1 MRRGRARGGFARRT
15 PMASAPCHLLEL
27 PTAVLLLIADAASH
41 RSVGRLAQASH
52 LCWAQLCADL
62 VTKRIPYDARMVLR
76 KSAWRHAMLFGGP
89 CPFQAVGRGARCAR
103 CGTCIR
109 ATVEDPHRVML
120 FADMLRHVQLEHT
133 AEFAPFLSS
142 TSTHENNPA
151 SREVYGY
158 DPCRCLAGGLDV
170 HSCASCATHG
180 PASYPVNRSNLLIAP
195 QGALTVSAY

>member
-1 MRRGRARGGFARRT
+1 
-15 PMASAPCHLLEL
+15 MASAPCHLLEL

-52 LCWAQLCADL
+52 LLLGPTLCRPGHEAHSIRCSHG
-62 VTKRIPYDARMVLR
+62 TKECLA
-76 KSAWRHAMLFGGP
+76 SRHAFRWPVPFSGSRPRCSLRSLWHLYPCDSGRPAPCDALCRHAAP
-89 CPFQAVGRGARCAR
+89 CPAGAHSRI
-103 CGTCIR
+103 CG
-109 ATVEDPHRVML
+109 
-120 FADMLRHVQLEHT
+120 
-133 AEFAPFLSS
+133 APVLSS

-180 PASYPVNRSNLLIAP
+180 PAI
-195 QGALTVSAY
+195 QLTGPTY

>member
-62 VTKRIPYDARMVLR
+62 VTKRIPYDARMVR

-133 AEFAPFLSS
+133 AEFAELLFSLQQAHTRTIQRHERCTAMTRVDVWREAS
-142 TSTHENNPA
+142 TCTPA
-151 SREVYGY
+151 PRA
-158 DPCRCLAGGLDV
+158 PRMAQPAIQL
-170 HSCASCATHG
+170 TG
-180 PASYPVNRSNLLIAP
+180 PTY
-195 QGALTVSAY
+195 